1 MMTGFRQFEREFLS
15 LASTWP
21 VCRLAVM
28 GGTPEHPA
36 HVPVTNFDT
45 LGWALL
51 GCKDYGS
58 HSDSRKAASAMIAKI
73 PFELASYVARYYKP
87 CPIDLESSR
96 RGAIREI

>member
-28 GGTPEHPA
+28 GGTSEHPA

-51 GCKDYGS
+51 GCKDYACEMKLLVKERCGN
-58 HSDSRKAASAMIAKI
+58 
-73 PFELASYVARYYKP
+73 
-87 CPIDLESSR
+87 EST
-96 RGAIREI
+96 